1 MKIEW
6 LLAEFDKEIHDYTEL
21 REQLGELL
29 SDSDEYTHA
38 EADLRIQIMRL
49 KVEINVVL
57 NAIGEAD
64 N

>member
-6 LLAEFDKEIHDYTEL
+6 LLAELDKEIHDYAEL

-38 EADLRIQIMRL
+38 EADLRSQIMRL

>member
-6 LLAEFDKEIHDYTEL
+6 LLAEFDEEIHDYTEL

-38 EADLRIQIMRL
+38 EADLRSQIMRL
-49 KVEINVVL
+49 KVEIDVVL